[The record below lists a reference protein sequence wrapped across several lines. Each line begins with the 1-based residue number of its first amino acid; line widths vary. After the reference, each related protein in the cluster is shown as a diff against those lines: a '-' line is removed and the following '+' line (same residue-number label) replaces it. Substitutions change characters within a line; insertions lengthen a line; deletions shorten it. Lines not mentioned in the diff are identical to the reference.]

1 MTGNSYNIAHI
12 LPWFGV
18 SGTEHATLRIAQA
31 VAGEGFRSIAFCR
44 STAAPVLNFFSDA
57 GLETVPWEPE
67 TPDLRHFRGFL
78 YRSKQLFQEFIHRR
92 IDLVHCADTQAG
104 YFVVLAARM
113 AGIPLICHVRN
124 RCRGLKTHERN
135 GLRGVDKFAFV
146 SRDTWRSFPFHIPAR
161 RGVVIYDGI
170 DIPHEAGADA
180 AADRISVRQE
190 FGIPDEVKIIGMA
203 ARVDPQKDYET
214 LARAAARVVAVNPEV
229 RFLIVGPHSIER
241 GQQEHYI
248 KVRQMIEQ
256 HQVAQY
262 FTFTDFRTDV
272 KRMMN
277 AMDIFVLSTHYEGLP
292 LVLLEAMAQ
301 GRPVVATAV
310 DGVPEVVSDGQ
321 TGLLYPHADDQQ
333 LATHLLRLLGDDN
346 LAREYGQTGR
356 RFVAERFSR
365 QQFADSLVS
374 LYGQMLGTDRVR
386 AKSAAS

>member
-1 MTGNSYNIAHI
+1 MTARSYNIAHI

-44 STAAPVLNFFSDA
+44 STAAPVLNFFSNA

-78 YRSKQLFQEFIHRR
+78 YRSKQLFQEFIRR
-92 IDLVHCADTQAG
+92 KVDLVHCADTQAG
-104 YFVVLAARM
+104 FFVVLAARM

-146 SRDTWRSFPFHIPAR
+146 SRDTWRSFPFHIPER

-170 DIPHEAGADA
+170 EVPSESEAEA
-180 AADRISVRQE
+180 AADRASVRQE
-190 FGIPDEVKIIGMA
+190 FSIPDHVKIIGMA

-214 LARAAARVVAVNPEV
+214 LARAAARVVAVNPDV
-229 RFLIVGPHSIER
+229 RFMVVGPHSIER
-241 GQQEHYI
+241 GQQEHYV
-248 KVRQMIEQ
+248 KVRQMIEENR
-256 HQVAQY
+256 VAPW

-272 KRMMN
+272 KRIMN

-292 LVLLEAMAQ
+292 LVILEAMAQ
-301 GRPVVATAV
+301 SRPVVATAV
-310 DGVPEVVSDGQ
+310 DGIPEIVCDEQ
-321 TGLLYPHADDQQ
+321 TGLLYPHGDDEQM
-333 LATHLLRLLGDDN
+333 AAHLLRLLSDED
-346 LAREYGQTGR
+346 LAREFGQTGR
-356 RFVAERFSR
+356 RLVAERFSR
-365 QQFADSLVS
+365 EQFADSLVK
-374 LYGQMLGTDRVR
+374 LYRQMLGTDLVR
-386 AKSAAS
+386 AKSATG